1 MAHDHGDAFA
11 RPRLYD
17 AMRHVCSFGAARRI
31 DQRAAELLL
40 PYAPGTLLDVGCG
53 TGALTMALRR
63 HHPAAEV
70 IGVDPGEVML
80 EQARRKAVRAGLD
93 IDFRV
98 GRGQQLPVD
107 DAAVDAV
114 TISLALHHF
123 PADDVPLALAEML
136 RVLRPGGVLLVVE
149 LAPVGRLARRL
160 SPHAHEHQLARY
172 AGLVREA
179 GFTGVRTGRL
189 TPRLLGYV
197 SGLAPTI
204 ETARDGA
211 RPQAIR
217 GRGPADPARSGRTP

>member
-70 IGVDPGEVML
+70 IGVDPAEAML
-80 EQARRKAVRAGLD
+80 EQARRNAVADGLD
-93 IDFRV
+93 IDYRV
-98 GRGQQLPVD
+98 GCGQQLPVD

-114 TISLALHHF
+114 TISLALHHV
-123 PADDVPLALAEML
+123 PADEAPLALAEML

-149 LAPVGRLARRL
+149 LAPVGRLVRLL
-160 SPHAHEHQLARY
+160 SPHAHAHQLAQY
-172 AGLVREA
+172 AAMVREA

-204 ETARDGA
+204 DTTRDGA
-211 RPQAIR
+211 RSHATR
-217 GRGPADPARSGRTP
+217 GVGPASAAPDGRTP